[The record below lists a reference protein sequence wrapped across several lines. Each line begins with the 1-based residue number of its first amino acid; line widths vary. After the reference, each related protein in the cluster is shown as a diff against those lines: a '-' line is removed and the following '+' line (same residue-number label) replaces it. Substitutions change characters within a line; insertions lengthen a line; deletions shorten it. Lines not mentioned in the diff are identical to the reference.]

1 MNILESCNLCPRNC
15 NVNRDAGVLGF
26 CQSGKTIKIAR
37 AALHFFEEPCIS
49 GEKGS
54 GAIFFSGCSL
64 RCVFCQNSSI
74 SLGNLGIEVT
84 PKKLSEIFLKLQHEG
99 ANNINL
105 VTPTHFVPQIIEAIK
120 ISKAFGL
127 TLPILYNS
135 SGYEKVETIKMLEG
149 FIDVYLPDMKY
160 YNNKY
165 AKAYSAAPDYFK
177 YASEAINE
185 MVCQVGDINYGQ
197 DGILQ
202 KGVIVRHLM
211 LPGLLFDSKKIMDY
225 LYKTYKDKII
235 ISLMNQYTPM
245 GDLKSFPNINRILPP
260 EHYQSLID
268 YALSLGVKNAFV
280 QDEGSASDAFIPK
293 FDFTGI

>member
-1 MNILESCNLCPRNC
+1 MDILKSCNLCPRDC
-15 NVNRDAGVLGF
+15 NVNREAGVLGF
-26 CQSGKTIKIAR
+26 CKSGKAIKIAR

-74 SLGNLGIEVT
+74 SLGNLGVEIT
-84 PKKLSEIFLKLQHEG
+84 PKKLSEIFLKLQSEG

-120 ISKAFGL
+120 ISKANGL
-127 TLPILYNS
+127 FLPILYNS
-135 SGYEKVETIKMLEG
+135 SGYEKVETLKRLEG

-177 YASEAINE
+177 YASAAVKE
-185 MVCQVGDINYGQ
+185 MVRQVGNISYGK
-197 DGILQ
+197 DNILV

-211 LPGLLFDSKKIMDY
+211 LPGLLFDSKKIIDY
-225 LYKTYKDKII
+225 LYTNYKDKII

-245 GDLKSFPNINRILPP
+245 GNLESFPNINRTLPS
-260 EHYQSLID
+260 EHYQALID
-268 YALSLGVKNAFV
+268 YALALGVKNAFV